1 MVYETIK
8 YTNREQ
14 AAEALR
20 KVIQHKRKWV
30 EKTERELK
38 NHPVQ

>member
-1 MVYETIK
+1 MVYEAIK

-20 KVIQHKRKWV
+20 KMIQRKRKWV
-30 EKTERELK
+30 D
-38 NHPVQ
+38 